1 MTTFMGFDV
10 KPANK
15 VSTAPVVATGLIGGW
30 LTARETGIRPLGGVV
45 LAAAGIWAGRS
56 WWARGGATRTAALS
70 AVYIAAFGASH
81 PLVKKI
87 GAWPSVVSV
96 TAATAAAA
104 YLINDA
110 AQ

>member
-1 MTTFMGFDV
+1 MTTFMGFEL
-10 KPANK
+10 KPADK

-56 WWARGGATRTAALS
+56 WWARGGAARTALLTTS
-70 AVYIAAFGASH
+70 YLAAFGVSH
-81 PLVKKI
+81 PLAKKI

-96 TAATAAAA
+96 TVATAAAA

-110 AQ
+110 AE